1 MPLPVVLQSRKA
13 QERRN
18 SSSHFIRI
26 VTGIFGDYY
35 RTSYYDRELPGLFI
49 FVMGILGDCYRT
61 LLCGFIYIYTHMYYI
76 NQQYDMCVCL
86 KIGINGK
93 FAVENLSVKW
103 MILVPMVV
111 S

>member
-1 MPLPVVLQSRKA
+1 MWV
-13 QERRN
+13 
-18 SSSHFIRI
+18 
-26 VTGIFGDYY
+26 Y
-35 RTSYYDRELPGLFI
+35 
-49 FVMGILGDCYRT
+49 
-61 LLCGFIYIYTHMYYI
+61 IYIYTHMYYI

>member
-1 MPLPVVLQSRKA
+1 
-13 QERRN
+13 
-18 SSSHFIRI
+18 
-26 VTGIFGDYY
+26 
-35 RTSYYDRELPGLFI
+35 
-49 FVMGILGDCYRT
+49 
-61 LLCGFIYIYTHMYYI
+61 
-76 NQQYDMCVCL
+76 MCVCL